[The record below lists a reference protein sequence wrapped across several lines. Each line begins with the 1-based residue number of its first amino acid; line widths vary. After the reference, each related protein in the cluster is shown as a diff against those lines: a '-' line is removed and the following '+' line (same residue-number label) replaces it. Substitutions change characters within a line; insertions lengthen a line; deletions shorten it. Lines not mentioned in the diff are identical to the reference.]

1 MEKLASCRTFA
12 GYPRDNGNKFLKEFE
27 SFAILYE
34 LDDDDGDD
42 SRKLAAFHLHLQ
54 GPALTWSNGLAPG
67 LDWDTIKQGFLDKY
81 VTIGW

>member
-34 LDDDDGDD
+34 LIHKN
-42 SRKLAAFHLHLQ
+42 KLLMTQQEHVEKALYFH
-54 GPALTWSNGLAPG
+54 
-67 LDWDTIKQGFLDKY
+67 
-81 VTIGW
+81 